1 MSETPQG
8 ETGLM
13 LTDPDRVYVAV
24 GGGGGAVKRSRH
36 VKKKSGHEPTT
47 VTYLSAA
54 QPPRQGLG
62 RGMYARTALSHTSE
76 HGSSEAIK
84 SDGCEAEVNAEAM
97 RL

>member
-1 MSETPQG
+1 MWLLG
-8 ETGLM
+8 GK
-13 LTDPDRVYVAV
+13 
-24 GGGGGAVKRSRH
+24 GGGGESEEIQTC
-36 VKKKSGHEPTT
+36 KKKSGHEPTT